1 MTDNNEPSDTLDE
14 IPGNVT
20 GTECL
25 LDQVMRETK
34 ITPKD
39 DWYAPARD
47 GMAAF
52 FAEMVRSTKPG
63 EKIHAI
69 RIDNMIA
76 GIDEKI
82 SRQLDEVL
90 HAEKFQELESAW
102 RSLKFLVDRT
112 EFRQN
117 IKIQLL
123 NVSKQELLD
132 DFNDAAETVQT
143 GLYKLVYTAEYGQLG
158 GEPIA
163 SMVANYSF
171 SASNPDVALLRH
183 LSRVAA
189 MSHAPVIAGVGPKMF
204 GVDSWEE
211 VPGLNDI
218 ASIFSAPQ
226 YVNWNAFRQEEDARY
241 IGLTLPQFLLRPPY
255 HPEDNPVK
263 SFNYE
268 ENATDSVDDYLWGNA
283 AFALASCL
291 SDSFAKYRWAPNI
304 IGPNG
309 GGSVENLP
317 THIYETMGRETVRSP
332 IEIMISDRREFEL
345 SELGFIPLTLRKN
358 SNNAAFFS
366 ANSAL
371 KVKPFDASMEGRE
384 AQANYKLSTQL
395 PSMFIINRLAH
406 YIKVLQRENL
416 GTWKDRN
423 ALQSELNKWIRN
435 YVSDQANPS
444 PDVRS
449 RRPLRQAS
457 IVVEEVEGDV
467 GWYRAQI
474 MVQPHFKYMGADFT
488 LSLNSRLERV

>member
-1 MTDNNEPSDTLDE
+1 MTNNDTDSEIQEKNSDK
-14 IPGNVT
+14 IT
-20 GTECL
+20 GTEYL

-34 ITPKD
+34 ITPSD
-39 DWYAPARD
+39 DWYAPARN

-52 FAEMVRSTKPG
+52 FTEMVRSTKPG

-76 GIDEKI
+76 SIDEKI
-82 SRQLDEVL
+82 SQQLDEVL
-90 HAEKFQELESAW
+90 HAKEFQELESTW

-123 NVSKQELLD
+123 NVSKQELLE
-132 DFNDAAETVQT
+132 DFNDAAETVQS

-163 SMVANYSF
+163 SIIANYTFGAGNS
-171 SASNPDVALLRH
+171 DVTLLRH

-189 MSHAPVIAGVGPKMF
+189 MAHAPVIGGVEPKMF
-204 GVDSWEE
+204 GVDKWDE

-226 YVNWNAFRQEEDARY
+226 YAKWNAFRQEEDARY
-241 IGLTLPQFLLRPPY
+241 IGLTLPQFLLRAPY
-255 HPEDNPVK
+255 HPENNPVS

-268 ENATDSVDDYLWGNA
+268 ENATDSADDYLWGNA
-283 AFALASCL
+283 AFALATCL

-309 GGSVENLP
+309 GGAVRDLP
-317 THIYETMGRETVRSP
+317 THMYESMGRLTARSP
-332 IEIMISDRREFEL
+332 IEVMISDRREFEL

-358 SNNAAFFS
+358 SDNAAFFS
-366 ANSAL
+366 ANSVL
-371 KVKPFDASMEGRE
+371 KGKTFDSSPEDPNAE
-384 AQANYKLSTQL
+384 ANYKLSTQL

-423 ALQSELNKWIRN
+423 ELQSELNKWIRN
-435 YVSDQANPS
+435 YVSDQDNPS
-444 PDVRS
+444 SDVRS

-457 IVVEEVEGDV
+457 IVVEDVENEV

-474 MVQPHFKYMGADFT
+474 IVQPHFKYMGADFT